1 MLRDRPSVPCP
12 SSPET
17 HCLFSYLG
25 YGSALPEELVQE
37 TGSKGALTVAASRV
51 SAQKCPPARESTRKV
66 GRSWLPYITQVLK
79 EKTQL

>member
-1 MLRDRPSVPCP
+1 MLRDCPSVPCP

-25 YGSALPEELVQE
+25 YGSALPEELVRE

-66 GRSWLPYITQVLK
+66 PEEVEVAAADAGLSAV
-79 EKTQL
+79 